1 MHRLKII
8 NSCQKLIHNLVC
20 NCMTSFS
27 SHVLIK
33 MFSSFSYFINLVQL
47 KKPHYCSRN
56 RKNQFRRVS
65 LYMMFLFSSYFNN
78 SLNYRY
84 LLEEIFH
91 LVEGIYVVSEII
103 RFTERLLNTA
113 LTSSTDVS
121 LVLNS
126 LLFHLWVSHQ
136 DTVWKTILFWTVW
149 RF

>member
-1 MHRLKII
+1 
-8 NSCQKLIHNLVC
+8 
-20 NCMTSFS
+20 
-27 SHVLIK
+27 
-33 MFSSFSYFINLVQL
+33 
-47 KKPHYCSRN
+47 
-56 RKNQFRRVS
+56 
-65 LYMMFLFSSYFNN
+65 MMFLFSSYFNN

-136 DTVWKTILFWTVW
+136 VTV
-149 RF
+149 

>member
-1 MHRLKII
+1 
-8 NSCQKLIHNLVC
+8 
-20 NCMTSFS
+20 
-27 SHVLIK
+27 
-33 MFSSFSYFINLVQL
+33 
-47 KKPHYCSRN
+47 
-56 RKNQFRRVS
+56 
-65 LYMMFLFSSYFNN
+65 MMFLFSSYFNN

-136 DTVWKTILFWTVW
+136 DTV
-149 RF
+149 

>member
-1 MHRLKII
+1 
-8 NSCQKLIHNLVC
+8 
-20 NCMTSFS
+20 
-27 SHVLIK
+27 
-33 MFSSFSYFINLVQL
+33 
-47 KKPHYCSRN
+47 
-56 RKNQFRRVS
+56 
-65 LYMMFLFSSYFNN
+65 MMFLFSSDFNN

-136 DTVWKTILFWTVW
+136 VTV
-149 RF
+149 

>member
-1 MHRLKII
+1 
-8 NSCQKLIHNLVC
+8 
-20 NCMTSFS
+20 
-27 SHVLIK
+27 
-33 MFSSFSYFINLVQL
+33 
-47 KKPHYCSRN
+47 
-56 RKNQFRRVS
+56 
-65 LYMMFLFSSYFNN
+65 MMFLFSSDFNN

-136 DTVWKTILFWTVW
+136 DTV
-149 RF
+149 